1 MQISKS
7 RWDVLVSEVKNTLL
21 TDIMLECS
29 SCGMSES
36 ELELIIS
43 VLKNNTPFEVVEDN
57 ESV

>member
-7 RWDVLVSEVKNTLL
+7 RWDELLSEVKNTLL

-29 SCGMSES
+29 SCGMKEG

-43 VLKNNTPFEVVEDN
+43 VLKNNTPFEVVEGD
-57 ESV
+57 

>member
-7 RWDVLVSEVKNTLL
+7 RWDVLISEVKNTLL

-29 SCGMSES
+29 SCNMSES

-43 VLKNNTPFEVVEDN
+43 VLKNNTPFEVVDGE
-57 ESV
+57 

>member
-7 RWDVLVSEVKNTLL
+7 RWGVLVSEVKNTLL

-43 VLKNNTPFEVVEDN
+43 VLKNNTPFEVVDE
-57 ESV
+57 EA